1 MDLVFAIQ
9 LHSQVWIFT
18 IRLHWKHLYVDLHI
32 DEILDANMYSLQY
45 SKNKRLKATIPK
57 RVDMYLKLVEKKWD
71 DQNIEKRFDKLRLLS
86 YTDDRCKFELEINK
100 IDQNISECTS
110 LPTRNLLQWSPALKN
125 ALDLLIECR
134 MLRAKMQYVRP
145 GQTIEEA
152 QNNYKAACSAYDEA
166 LQQYKVVK
174 TKHIELRNDYMK
186 SLAMDL
192 AEQNL
197 TDEAVELKN

>member
-1 MDLVFAIQ
+1 M
-9 LHSQVWIFT
+9 HFT
-18 IRLHWKHLYVDLHI
+18 PH
-32 DEILDANMYSLQY
+32 
-45 SKNKRLKATIPK
+45 
-57 RVDMYLKLVEKKWD
+57 EKSASMEPC
-71 DQNIEKRFDKLRLLS
+71 I
-86 YTDDRCKFELEINK
+86 
-100 IDQNISECTS
+100 
-110 LPTRNLLQWSPALKN
+110 KN

-174 TKHIELRNDYMK
+174 TKHIELRNDYME

-192 AEQNL
+192 SEQKL